1 MVSRQFLGLKNEKKS
16 MNDWVKNPLGV
27 DVQVSPP
34 EGDPRELSHWG
45 IILLEPTYPLFN
57 IIIFGAESVFQV
69 NTLQLSHG
77 DHMSSSHFVIMND
90 HGGLTRCKGYIIKS
104 LKRKGKVT
112 TLFIKEKG
120 NEGRNNPDDYNGNR
134 GTETALVPD
143 IRNSSVAIR
152 SH

>member
-1 MVSRQFLGLKNEKKS
+1 MTGHQLLGLKNEKKS

-27 DVQVSPP
+27 DMQVSPP
-34 EGDPRELSHWG
+34 AGDPRELSHWG
-45 IILLEPTYPLFN
+45 TFPLEQTYPLLDV
-57 IIIFGAESVFQV
+57 IIFRAKSTFQIT
-69 NTLQLSHG
+69 TLQLSHR
-77 DHMSSSHFVIMND
+77 DHMSGLNFVIMND
-90 HGGLTRCKGYIIKS
+90 HGSLARCQSYIIKS

-134 GTETALVPD
+134 DTETVLVPD
-143 IRNSSVAIR
+143 IRNSWVAIR